1 MIHVALF
8 AARIVAPARRAAPFV
23 ASWRTSYSAREHST
37 ATMRRMKQLQHTA
50 LILVIVVATFT
61 LAFVL
66 GGGAR

>member
-1 MIHVALF
+1 M
-8 AARIVAPARRAAPFV
+8 PFV
-23 ASWRTSYSAREHST
+23 ASSGPSYSGRAHST